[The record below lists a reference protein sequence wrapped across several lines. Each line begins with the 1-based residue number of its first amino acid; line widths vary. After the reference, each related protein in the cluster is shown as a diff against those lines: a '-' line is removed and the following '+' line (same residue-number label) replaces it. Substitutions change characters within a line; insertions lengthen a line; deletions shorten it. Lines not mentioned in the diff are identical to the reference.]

1 MKTQPT
7 HLLRLLS
14 MILMILMIG
23 ALSSCQLPPR
33 YAMREIQSKG
43 LFNYLSTDYSSVS
56 PQYYASAAPFQLQQ
70 PYAQPRPVNQIP
82 YRSTY
87 HSNRHLKADYNQVPY
102 RPKTVARSS
111 SPSRPRSYRNYDD
124 ITPTTTPKPSVTSRP
139 TEPAPDKPVA
149 AAPKSTAP
157 ASPEA
162 ASKPEE
168 VLPYGTP
175 VAGRPG
181 MVVSPYTDA
190 TKKQLVDVTG
200 LAAGEKVKDPYSG
213 KLFRVPPTQ
222 QAANQAGSTEKKPA
236 APVEKEAAGAK
247 PKP

>member
-14 MILMILMIG
+14 MILMIG

-56 PQYYASAAPFQLQQ
+56 PRYYASAAPFQLQR

-102 RPKTVARSS
+102 RPKKVVSS
-111 SPSRPRSYRNYDD
+111 SAPSRTRSYRDYDD
-124 ITPTTTPKPSVTSRP
+124 VTPSPTPKPLVTSRP
-139 TEPAPDKPVA
+139 TESAPDKPVA
-149 AAPKSTAP
+149 AAPKTTAP

-162 ASKPEE
+162 ASKAEE

-222 QAANQAGSTEKKPA
+222 QAANQAGSTEKKPD
-236 APVEKEAAGAK
+236 APVEEEAAGAK

>member
-1 MKTQPT
+1 MKKPPT

-14 MILMILMIG
+14 MILMIG
-23 ALSSCQLPPR
+23 GLSSCQLPPR

-56 PQYYASAAPFQLQQ
+56 PQYYASAAPFQVHQ
-70 PYAQPRPVNQIP
+70 PYAQPRPVKQIP

-87 HSNRHLKADYNQVPY
+87 HSNRHLKSDYNQVPY
-102 RPKTVARSS
+102 RPKRVASS
-111 SPSRPRSYRNYDD
+111 STPSRTRNYRNYDD
-124 ITPTTTPKPSVTSRP
+124 VTPTPSPQPSVTSRP
-139 TEPAPDKPVA
+139 TESTPERPVV
-149 AAPKSTAP
+149 AAPKPTAP
-157 ASPEA
+157 TSPEA

-200 LAAGEKVKDPYSG
+200 LVAGEKVKDPYSG

-222 QAANQAGSTEKKPA
+222 QAANQAGSTEKKPTA
-236 APVEKEAAGAK
+236 LDDEEPAGAK